1 MRNALMALAVALSIG
16 AAHPSWAGS
25 PTRRAAHPG
34 RSRPD
39 PAGADAPE
47 PARLQGCVPLCAFDS
62 SPCDPP
68 AFKQADG
75 RCNRA

>member
-1 MRNALMALAVALSIG
+1 MRNARLALAVALSIG
-16 AAHPSWAGS
+16 AAGPSWAGS
-25 PTRRAAHPG
+25 PYRAAPPD

-39 PAGADAPE
+39 PAGADAPD
-47 PARLQGCVPLCAFDS
+47 PARLRGCVPLCAFDA

-68 AFKQADG
+68 TFKQADG